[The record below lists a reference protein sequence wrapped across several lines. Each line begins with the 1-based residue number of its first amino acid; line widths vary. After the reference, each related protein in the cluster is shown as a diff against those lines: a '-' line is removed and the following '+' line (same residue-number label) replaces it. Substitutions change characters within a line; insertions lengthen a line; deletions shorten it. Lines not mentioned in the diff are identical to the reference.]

1 MPLSQVG
8 RILALVCISL
18 TLYGGGCVFI
28 VLISQLLGSLVA
40 NAGTIKQRLLFSEK
54 YILGL
59 QLHLCQWMVIVALM
73 LIPLTWAGTPKDFW
87 PIAVGALITTVVAC
101 LLIIVACV
109 LKGTELETVEFPAPT
124 FEGSFK
130 GEDS

>member
-40 NAGTIKQRLLFSEK
+40 NAGTIKR
-54 YILGL
+54 
-59 QLHLCQWMVIVALM
+59 A
-73 LIPLTWAGTPKDFW
+73 TATDFQ
-87 PIAVGALITTVVAC
+87 
-101 LLIIVACV
+101 
-109 LKGTELETVEFPAPT
+109 
-124 FEGSFK
+124 
-130 GEDS
+130 

>member
-40 NAGTIKQRLLFSEK
+40 NAGTIKRATAAAFQYETYFRSTATPLSMDGDRGLDVDPPHLGWHPQGLLADCRGSSDHNRRRLSP
-54 YILGL
+54 
-59 QLHLCQWMVIVALM
+59 HHRRLCAQ
-73 LIPLTWAGTPKDFW
+73 GH
-87 PIAVGALITTVVAC
+87 
-101 LLIIVACV
+101 
-109 LKGTELETVEFPAPT
+109 
-124 FEGSFK
+124 
-130 GEDS
+130 